1 MARIVSIAGRLG
13 EALQQAD
20 NLCVPALLL
29 SPSAVTWNMMLT
41 KAKAQNGF
49 FHLGQIIGEDGP
61 SWTMS
66 VFQREV
72 DDIVAI
78 VDATTSGDQENM
90 CDSMSL
96 KSFMSGE
103 LGFTF

>member
-1 MARIVSIAGRLG
+1 MLMTYHAPLPCLVLIAVS
-13 EALQQAD
+13 
-20 NLCVPALLL
+20 
-29 SPSAVTWNMMLT
+29 WNMMLR
-41 KAKAQNGF
+41 KASAQNGF

-78 VDATTSGDQENM
+78 VDATTSGDQENI

-96 KSFMSGE
+96 KQFMSGKSTDPMAY
-103 LGFTF
+103 LCSNRC

>member
-1 MARIVSIAGRLG
+1 
-13 EALQQAD
+13 
-20 NLCVPALLL
+20 
-29 SPSAVTWNMMLT
+29 MLR
-41 KAKAQNGF
+41 KAAAQNGF
-49 FHLGQIIGEDGP
+49 FHLGQIIGESGP

-78 VDATTSGDQENM
+78 VDATTSGDQENI

-96 KSFMSGE
+96 KSFMSGMLAACRY
-103 LGFTF
+103 LGVEGGGYAADLAFRGKQPLWPSRYP